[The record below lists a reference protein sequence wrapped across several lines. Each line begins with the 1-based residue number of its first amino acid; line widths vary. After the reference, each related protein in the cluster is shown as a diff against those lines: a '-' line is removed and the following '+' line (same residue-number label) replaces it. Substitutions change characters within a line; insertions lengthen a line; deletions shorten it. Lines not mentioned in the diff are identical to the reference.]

1 MKKRYM
7 IILVLI
13 FGILMLIGYNRY
25 FYKFKSLDNATLFL
39 GPIESPDG
47 KYEASSYYLNY
58 GGAAGGVMYIVEVKQ
73 TQSEEK
79 KKVYSSN
86 HKNDFSMFWKA
97 SDILSI
103 KNESPRYN
111 EYRNIDL
118 NVNTDI
124 YEESG
129 AACRS
134 LLLKEK
140 KFKNCYKAEDLKEPF
155 IFKLLGF

>member
-13 FGILMLIGYNRY
+13 FGILMFIGYNRY
-25 FYKFKSLDNATLFL
+25 SYKFKSLDNATLFL

-58 GGAAGGVMYIVEVKQ
+58 GGAAGGVMYIVEVEQ
-73 TQSEEK
+73 TQTGEK

-86 HKNDFSMFWKA
+86 HKNDFSMSWKA

-103 KNESPRYN
+103 KNESPKYN

-118 NVNTDI
+118 NVSTDI

-134 LLLKEK
+134 LLLKEN
-140 KFKNCYKAEDLKEPF
+140 FKNCYKAEDIKEPF

>member
-1 MKKRYM
+1 MKKRYII
-7 IILVLI
+7 IILLF

-25 FYKFKSLDNATLFL
+25 SYKFKSLDNATLFL

-47 KYEASSYYLNY
+47 KYEANSYYINY
-58 GGAAGGVMYIVEVKQ
+58 GGAAGGVMYIVEVEQ
-73 TQSEEK
+73 TRTGEK

-86 HKNDFSMFWKA
+86 HKNDFSMSWKA

-103 KNESPRYN
+103 KNESPKHN

-118 NVNTDI
+118 NVITDI

-134 LLLKEK
+134 FLLKEN
-140 KFKNCYKAEDLKEPF
+140 FENCYKAEDIKEPL

>member
-1 MKKRYM
+1 MKKRYF
-7 IILVLI
+7 IILLLI
-13 FGILMLIGYNRY
+13 FGLLLLIGYNRY
-25 FYKFKSLDNATLFL
+25 FYNFKSIDNATLFL

-47 KYEASSYYLNY
+47 KYKASSYYLNY
-58 GGAAGGVMYIVEVKQ
+58 GGAAGGVIYIVEVEQ
-73 TQSEEK
+73 TQTGEK

-86 HKNDFSMFWKA
+86 HKDNFSISWKP

-103 KNESPRYN
+103 KNESPKFN

-140 KFKNCYKAEDLKEPF
+140 FETCYKAEDIKVP
-155 IFKLLGF
+155 IIYKLLGF

>member
-1 MKKRYM
+1 MKKRYLV
-7 IILVLI
+7 ILLLI
-13 FGILMLIGYNRY
+13 FGILLLIGYNRY
-25 FYKFKSLDNATLFL
+25 FYSFKSLDNATLFL

-47 KYEASSYYLNY
+47 QYNANAYYLEY
-58 GGAAGGVMYIVEVKQ
+58 GGAAGGVMYIVEVEQMQ
-73 TQSEEK
+73 TGKK

-86 HKNDFSMFWKA
+86 HKDDFSLSWKP

-103 KNESPRYN
+103 KNESPKYN
-111 EYRNIDL
+111 DYRNIDL

-134 LLLKEK
+134 LLLKGE
-140 KFKNCYKAEDLKEPF
+140 FENCYEAEDIKVGF
-155 IFKLLGF
+155 MFKLLGF

>member
-1 MKKRYM
+1 MKKRYV
-7 IILVLI
+7 IILLLVIGILVLI
-13 FGILMLIGYNRY
+13 SYNRY
-25 FYKFKSLDNATLFL
+25 SFNFKSLDNATLFL

-47 KYEASSYYLNY
+47 KYKASSYYVNY
-58 GGAAGGVMYIVEVKQ
+58 GGAAGGVIYIVEIEQ
-73 TQSEEK
+73 TQTGEK
-79 KKVYSSN
+79 KTVYSSN
-86 HKNDFSMFWKA
+86 HKDDFSIFWKP
-97 SDILSI
+97 SDVLSI
-103 KNESPRYN
+103 KNESPKYN

-134 LLLKEK
+134 LLIKEK
-140 KFKNCYKAEDLKEPF
+140 FENCYKAEDIKVPL

>member
-1 MKKRYM
+1 MKKRY
-7 IILVLI
+7 IIISLLI
-13 FGILMLIGYNRY
+13 FGILLLIGYNRY
-25 FYKFKSLDNATLFL
+25 FYNFKSLDNTTLLL

-47 KYEASSYYLNY
+47 KFEASSYYLNY
-58 GGAAGGVMYIVEVKQ
+58 GGAAGGVIYIVEVEQ
-73 TQSEEK
+73 TQTGEK

-86 HKNDFSMFWKA
+86 HKDDFSISWKS

-103 KNESPRYN
+103 KNESPKYN
-111 EYRNIDL
+111 DYRNIDL

-134 LLLKEK
+134 ILLKRNFE
-140 KFKNCYKAEDLKEPF
+140 NCYKAEDIKVPF

>member
-1 MKKRYM
+1 MKKRYVV
-7 IILVLI
+7 ILLLF
-13 FGILMLIGYNRY
+13 FGILLLIGYNRY
-25 FYKFKSLDNATLFL
+25 FYNFKSLENATLFL

-47 KYEASSYYLNY
+47 KYKASSYYLDY
-58 GGAAGGVMYIVEVKQ
+58 GGAAGGVIYIVEVEQSQ
-73 TQSEEK
+73 TGEK
-79 KKVYSSN
+79 KTVYSSN
-86 HKNDFSMFWKA
+86 HKDDFSLSWKP

-103 KNESPRYN
+103 NNETPKYN

-134 LLLKEK
+134 LLLKG
-140 KFKNCYKAEDLKEPF
+140 KFENCYKAEDIKVGF

>member
-1 MKKRYM
+1 MKKRYV
-7 IILVLI
+7 IILLLI
-13 FGILMLIGYNRY
+13 FGISLLIGYNRY
-25 FYKFKSLDNATLFL
+25 FYNFKTLDNATLFSDS
-39 GPIESPDG
+39 IESSDG
-47 KYEASSYYLNY
+47 KYKASPYYLNY
-58 GGAAGGVMYIVEVKQ
+58 GGAAGGVSYIVEVEQ
-73 TQSEEK
+73 TQTGEK

-86 HKNDFSMFWKA
+86 HKDDFSISWK
-97 SDILSI
+97 SIDVLSI
-103 KNESPRYN
+103 KNESPTYN

-140 KFKNCYKAEDLKEPF
+140 FENCYKAEDIKVPL
-155 IFKLLGF
+155 IFKLLGY